1 MPLVESVV
9 EGLRDVAAGEVS
21 LAFRDDEA
29 VKFSGDGKAA
39 GATDECSAG
48 GWRGGLAGLL
58 FDVIDALYVKQDG
71 DGDFGGGFPEIG
83 KLATGV
89 GEATGVAEAVL
100 GGDAVVNVVAVG
112 VYAALVGDGVGG
124 LVVAE
129 EI

>member
-1 MPLVESVV
+1 M
-9 EGLRDVAAGEVS
+9 RDVAAGEVS

-29 VKFSGDGKAA
+29 VEFSGDGKAA
-39 GATDECSAG
+39 GATNEFAAG

-58 FDVIDALYVKQDG
+58 FDVIDALYVKQDR
-71 DGDFGGGFPEIG
+71 DGDFRGGFPEIG
-83 KLATGV
+83 KLTTGV
-89 GEATGVAEAVL
+89 GEATSVAEAVL

>member
-1 MPLVESVV
+1 ME
-9 EGLRDVAAGEVS
+9 
-21 LAFRDDEA
+21 
-29 VKFSGDGKAA
+29 FSGDGKAA
-39 GATDECSAG
+39 GAPDECSAG

-83 KLATGV
+83 KLAAGV
-89 GEATGVAEAVL
+89 GEATSVAEAVL
-100 GGDAVVNVVAVG
+100 GSDAVVNVVAVG